1 MGLEIGFFIG
11 AVVLGLALAF
21 GIFQNKRR
29 NRANDPVTDA
39 AVREQ
44 YRDTDAYADGKEAEL
59 RSKLRPS

>member
-11 AVVLGLALAF
+11 AVMLGVALAF
-21 GIFQNKRR
+21 GILQNRRR
-29 NRANDPVTDA
+29 NRANDPVTEA

-59 RSKLRPS
+59 RAKVRPS